1 MSVRNVLARS
11 EAIPALGICGGMA
24 AMLWPTSS
32 LLAIKAFPRNIETK
46 VGPKSRS
53 SAVRGREFGLKETW
67 KRSGINR
74 DAPQALPTQIE
85 EEFLQ

>member
-32 LLAIKAFPRNIETK
+32 LLSIE
-46 VGPKSRS
+46 VY
-53 SAVRGREFGLKETW
+53 RGV
-67 KRSGINR
+67 
-74 DAPQALPTQIE
+74 PQVLPPQIE
-85 EEFLQ
+85 KEFLQ

>member
-11 EAIPALGICGGMA
+11 ETILVFIICGGIA
-24 AMLWPTSS
+24 AMLWFVLS

-53 SAVRGREFGLKETW
+53 SAARGREFGLKETW